1 MRAWQINTIIVL
13 VTLGL
18 IFFLPDELTFLIS
31 IVVILTTIWVY
42 TDAVKIDLK
51 KYKSNFGGPGSAAFF
66 VFIIWIIAF
75 PLYISTRQKIK
86 EGEALLK
93 EVSSNNLKQSSGNE
107 NT

>member
-1 MRAWQINTIIVL
+1 MRAWQTNTIIVL

-18 IFFLPDELTFLIS
+18 IFFLPPEYTSLVS
-31 IVVILTTIWVY
+31 IVVVLTTIWVY

-86 EGEALLK
+86 EGKTPLREA
-93 EVSSNNLKQSSGNE
+93 SNNNPQQSSGSE